1 MLNEYSTIPTLAI
14 IGRPNVG
21 KSTLFNCLT
30 KTRDALVANQS
41 GLTRDRQYGFGYF
54 EDKTFIVIDT
64 GGIGEEV
71 EAIDDAMSEQSWK
84 AADEADVI
92 LFLVDAR
99 AGVMPADLDV
109 VQRLRKIKK
118 QTYLIMN
125 KIDGIDVDIA
135 AGDFYQFGFG
145 KPVGIAASHR
155 RGIQSLLK
163 TVLEKCPKT
172 DEYLD
177 ENSGTSVAIIG
188 RPNVGKST
196 LINRIL
202 GEERVTVF
210 DQPGTTRDSIF
221 IPMERRGKKYTLI
234 DTAGVRRRTK
244 VTNKVEKFS
253 IIKTLQAIEKCN
265 VVVFIMDASDNIT
278 DQELKLIGHIIDSGK
293 ALVIAVNKWDGLSS
307 DQREMIKK
315 ELNRR
320 LVFLDYAA
328 WHFISA
334 LHGTGVGNL
343 FESIDLAYESAMKVL
358 STPKLTKI
366 LEQAVERHNPPIVKG
381 RRIKLRYA
389 HCGGHNPPIV
399 VIHGKQVDSLP
410 ASYKK
415 YLEKTYRKRLNLV
428 GTPIRIELRAD
439 DNPYR

>member
-1 MLNEYSTIPTLAI
+1 
-14 IGRPNVG
+14 
-21 KSTLFNCLT
+21 
-30 KTRDALVANQS
+30 
-41 GLTRDRQYGFGYF
+41 
-54 EDKTFIVIDT
+54 
-64 GGIGEEV
+64 
-71 EAIDDAMSEQSWK
+71 
-84 AADEADVI
+84 
-92 LFLVDAR
+92 
-99 AGVMPADLDV
+99 
-109 VQRLRKIKK
+109 
-118 QTYLIMN
+118 MN
-125 KIDGIDVDIA
+125 
-135 AGDFYQFGFG
+135 
-145 KPVGIAASHR
+145 
-155 RGIQSLLK
+155 
-163 TVLEKCPKT
+163 
-172 DEYLD
+172 
-177 ENSGTSVAIIG
+177 
-188 RPNVGKST
+188 
-196 LINRIL
+196 
-202 GEERVTVF
+202 
-210 DQPGTTRDSIF
+210 
-221 IPMERRGKKYTLI
+221 
-234 DTAGVRRRTK
+234 
-244 VTNKVEKFS
+244 
-253 IIKTLQAIEKCN
+253 
-265 VVVFIMDASDNIT
+265 ASDNIT